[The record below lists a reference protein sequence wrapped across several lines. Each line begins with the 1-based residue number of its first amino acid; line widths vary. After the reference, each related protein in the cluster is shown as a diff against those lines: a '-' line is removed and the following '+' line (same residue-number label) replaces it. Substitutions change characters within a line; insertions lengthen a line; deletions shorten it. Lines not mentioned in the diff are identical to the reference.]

1 MKTAV
6 DISDEVYALRYRL
19 YSSEHIKEVI
29 NEVNPKAYDDN
40 KDDYVNAMLYF
51 KSIASKKDMLD
62 QLGAALTKYG
72 D

>member
-1 MKTAV
+1 MKTV
-6 DISDEVYALRYRL
+6 VEFSDEVYSLRYRL

-29 NEVNPKAYDDN
+29 CEMNPKAYDDD

-51 KSIASKKDMLD
+51 KSISSKKDMLEK
-62 QLGAALTKYG
+62 LRAALIKYG